1 MTPVACLG
9 CIPTFWGDAST
20 LTLHRAG
27 EMEVHLG
34 GRDCASLIALSP
46 GETVDR
52 DLLQTNV
59 AAAAAEAFARL
70 RKGDVNEAE
79 RALGMESDAAVYR
92 MEPKKTVLART
103 RKWLLRAVGLL
114 MIAEGLW
121 MQQMQRSIEG
131 GKAHMAPPSPP
142 AHVETTAEER

>member
-1 MTPVACLG
+1 MGARMMAIDWRRGPDWLRLRLAPVTPVACLG

-34 GRDCASLIALSP
+34 GKDCASLIALSP

-70 RKGDVNEAE
+70 RKGDVNDAE
-79 RALGMESDAAVYR
+79 RALGMHLPRVQLKGDAAQR
-92 MEPKKTVLART
+92 PHRPKA
-103 RKWLLRAVGLL
+103 LRHSVDLQ
-114 MIAEGLW
+114 E
-121 MQQMQRSIEG
+121 RSHSAANSMG
-131 GKAHMAPPSPP
+131 
-142 AHVETTAEER
+142 RW